1 MLLIKLLE
9 AYNMY
14 GELPGRIFKHL
25 WFISKLSLN
34 PTQFNLVMKNNKYY
48 EGKVINCSVTE
59 IIQDNKREN
68 VIRQT
73 FIGWCI
79 SETKR

>member
-14 GELPGRIFKHL
+14 GELPGHIFKHL